1 MNKRRPLHIGSS
13 LFMVI
18 IKFFVPNKLV
28 DSIRTVSYLQTD
40 SYCLRILEGPLLF
53 SHFVEF
59 LVLSKLKRNSNH
71 IIILYIFFLKK
82 GRYCSIPNRMGIKSM
97 LWTLLNSVFYLTK
110 RAIFS
115 KMWNIRSTFRILL
128 N

>member
-1 MNKRRPLHIGSS
+1 MHIGSS

-71 IIILYIFFLKK
+71 IIILYIFFKK
-82 GRYCSIPNRMGIKSM
+82 KVAIVRFQIEWGLRACSEHC
-97 LWTLLNSVFYLTK
+97 
-110 RAIFS
+110 
-115 KMWNIRSTFRILL
+115 
-128 N
+128 